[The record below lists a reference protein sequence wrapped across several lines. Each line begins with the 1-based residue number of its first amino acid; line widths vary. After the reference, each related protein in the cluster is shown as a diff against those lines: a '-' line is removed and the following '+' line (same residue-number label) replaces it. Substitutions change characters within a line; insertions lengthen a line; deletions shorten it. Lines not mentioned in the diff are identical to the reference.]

1 MPRSRTGSRL
11 REKKSQTEVQT
22 HYLGRA
28 LDSFSGYLAVDE
40 LYDGP
45 FCVLSLVDNHS
56 FRRLAYQVLEHAPT
70 KEDVRSFLADFKAAL
85 AGRDLAV
92 LGITTDGSSLY
103 PEPLAEL
110 WPDVPHQV
118 CRFHVLKEITK
129 SVLHALAR
137 VRKDLDKQVPLQ
149 PRGRPRKDAT
159 SQRLARQARRR
170 KKRIGELFE
179 HRHLF
184 VRRKLTKGQKKRLQQ
199 ITRGLPQL
207 RRRRAVMDEVYRLF
221 DRRCRTETALGKL
234 GRLRRRLKRFKK
246 LGKALDPLHGPTVE
260 KALTY
265 LDDKLLPGTS
275 NAVERSNRRFRKMQ
289 KSIYSVRTAE
299 HIRQRLA
306 LDLLREERAT
316 TRQQTLKALH
326 QLRARAG

>member
-1 MPRSRTGSRL
+1 
-11 REKKSQTEVQT
+11 VQT

-28 LDSFSGYLAVDE
+28 LDSFSGYIAVDE

-45 FCVLSLVDNHS
+45 FCVLSLVDNRS
-56 FRRLAYQVLEHAPT
+56 FRRLAYRVLEHDPT

-85 AGRDLAV
+85 AGRGLSL

-137 VRKDLDKQVPLQ
+137 VRKELAQQVPSQ
-149 PRGRPRKDAT
+149 SRGRPRQDAP
-159 SQRLARQARRR
+159 SRRRARRAAR
-170 KKRIGELFE
+170 LKERIGDLFE

-184 VRRKLTKGQKKRLQQ
+184 VRRKLTGAQQRRLHT

-207 RRRRAVMDEVYRLF
+207 RRLRALMDEVYRLF
-221 DRRCRTETALGKL
+221 DRRCKTATALGRLEKLRKRVRRFKRLGRALGKL
-234 GRLRRRLKRFKK
+234 N
-246 LGKALDPLHGPTVE
+246 GPTVE

-275 NAVERSNRRFRKMQ
+275 NAVERGNRRFRKMQ

-306 LDLLREERAT
+306 LDLLREESAAK
-316 TRQQTLKALH
+316 RQQTLKVLH
-326 QLRARAG
+326 QARAG